1 VIEGHAVDRLERMGC
16 SGSGRVEVAVAEE
29 GNGATAWGATAFR
42 AGVISGACVLLQ
54 TALFLIDAV
63 GILPS
68 GPEYQE
74 TGAGRGED
82 LAAYYVAYFERQH
95 DVVWSIALSS
105 VLGVV
110 GAIALIVLAL
120 AVVRLR
126 GQGRPGP
133 QAWASVFSVGAL
145 LLLLSDV
152 VLLSQLAVYLD
163 SRFTPEFPADII
175 AVGRTSEAIGSLS
188 GYLSDVGDL
197 VLAAALFGLAGLL
210 ARRVAML
217 ARVLAAVL
225 LVGVITGYVGP
236 GPVYATAV
244 LLSGLVLAPVLLVAT
259 GRSLRRAATADH
271 GEELAGAPP
280 LASG

>member
-1 VIEGHAVDRLERMGC
+1 
-16 SGSGRVEVAVAEE
+16 VAVAE
-29 GNGATAWGATAFR
+29 GRHGGTAWGATAFR
-42 AGVISGACVLLQ
+42 AGVISGVCLLLQ

-68 GPEYQE
+68 GPEYRE

-95 DVVWSIALSS
+95 DVVWNVALSS
-105 VLGVV
+105 ILGVV

-152 VLLSQLAVYLD
+152 VLLGQLAVYRD
-163 SRFTPEFPADII
+163 SGFTPEFPADII
-175 AVGRTSEAIGSLS
+175 AVGRTSEAIDSLS
-188 GYLSDVGDL
+188 GYLDSVGEL
-197 VLAAALFGLAGLL
+197 VLAAALLGLAGLL
-210 ARRVAML
+210 ARPVALL
-217 ARVLAAVL
+217 ARALAAVL
-225 LVGVITGYVGP
+225 LIGVITWYAGP
-236 GPVYATAV
+236 GPVYVTAAV
-244 LLSGLVLAPVLLVAT
+244 LSGLVLAPVLLVAA
-259 GRSLRRAATADH
+259 GRWLRGAATTDRA
-271 GEELAGAPP
+271 EESTGAPP